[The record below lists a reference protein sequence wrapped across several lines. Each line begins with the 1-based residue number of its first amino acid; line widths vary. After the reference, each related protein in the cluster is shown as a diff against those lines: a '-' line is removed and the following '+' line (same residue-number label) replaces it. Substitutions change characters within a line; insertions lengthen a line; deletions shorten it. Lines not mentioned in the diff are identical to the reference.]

1 MKRPLF
7 IARQSAN
14 PRGALG
20 AIVAQVMA
28 HETVRVN
35 DHAIQRLKLA
45 RSDQVIDVG
54 TGHGRALQHLASQ
67 VPEGRV
73 VGVDHSPLMCRK
85 AARFSRKLVGSGQV
99 RIECA
104 DTRALP
110 FSEATFD
117 AALAV
122 HTVYFWQP
130 IEPHLSE
137 LARVLR
143 SGGRLVLAFRAES
156 NPAIRQFPS
165 AVYRFR
171 PTAQVEASLRACGFG
186 SIKVSSE
193 ADGEGDIAFVVATR
207 VSER

>member
-28 HETVRVN
+28 HETMRVN
-35 DHAIQRLKLA
+35 DHAVQRLKLA

-67 VPEGRV
+67 VPQGRV

-85 AARFSRKLVGSGQV
+85 AARFNSKLVDSGQV

-104 DTRALP
+104 DTHALP
-110 FSEATFD
+110 FAEETFD

-143 SGGRLVLAFRAES
+143 SGGRLVLAFLADG
-156 NPAIRQFPS
+156 NPATRQFPS

-171 PTAQVEASLRACGFG
+171 STAQVEASLRTCGFG
-186 SIKVSSE
+186 SITASYE
-193 ADGEGDIAFVVATR
+193 AEGDGDVVFVVATR
-207 VSER
+207 G